1 LQDVRRGGLSA
12 LLTAY
17 AAEGEGIIV
26 VDAVEERDLTLIAQ
40 AACAGSGINAENW
53 IIWFLASHD
62 IGKFA
67 RGFQKY
73 AEFPNSPLVSPV
85 SG

>member
-1 LQDVRRGGLSA
+1 MYEVFLQDVRRGGLSA

-40 AACAGSGINAENW
+40 AACEQPSMPLLVGAAGLANALPVELLCKTGSGYRYW
-53 IIWFLASHD
+53 W
-62 IGKFA
+62 
-67 RGFQKY
+67 
-73 AEFPNSPLVSPV
+73 
-85 SG
+85 

>member
-1 LQDVRRGGLSA
+1 MYEVFLQDVRRGGLSA

-40 AACAGSGINAENW
+40 AACEQPSMPLLVGAAGLANALPVELLCKTGSGCRCW
-53 IIWFLASHD
+53 WW
-62 IGKFA
+62 
-67 RGFQKY
+67 
-73 AEFPNSPLVSPV
+73 PV
-85 SG
+85 R

>member
-1 LQDVRRGGLSA
+1 MKSLQDVRRGGLSA

-40 AACAGSGINAENW
+40 AA
-53 IIWFLASHD
+53 
-62 IGKFA
+62 
-67 RGFQKY
+67 
-73 AEFPNSPLVSPV
+73 
-85 SG
+85 